1 MAEID
6 LNLKHKK
13 SILRAFKDWCTVIKK
28 DFIKNK
34 YLYLLALPV
43 VLYYII
49 FHYIPMYGVQ
59 IAFKDFVPIKGVN
72 GSDWIGLA
80 NFKRIA
86 KDVMFIRAV
95 KNTILLS
102 VYNLLW
108 SFPAPI
114 ILALLLNEL
123 RSKLFKSAVQ
133 TITYL
138 PHFVSIVVIAGL
150 IIDFTATRGLVS
162 DLLAIFGVPRS
173 NLLTNPGLFRT
184 IYISTGIW
192 QEIGFNSIIYL
203 SALSAIDTQLYEAAS
218 IDGAGRFRKL
228 FNVTL
233 PSITPTIIILL
244 ILKVGHIMGV
254 GFDKIFLLYNP
265 ATYETA
271 DVISTYVYRK
281 GLINQSYSY
290 SSAVGLFNSVINF
303 AFIITTNK
311 ISKKVSETSLW

>member
-1 MAEID
+1 MAEV
-6 LNLKHKK
+6 NLSSKK
-13 SILRAFKDWCTVIKK
+13 KISMTKAIADWFIVVKK
-28 DFIKNK
+28 DFFKNK
-34 YLYLLALPV
+34 YVYLLALPV

-59 IAFKDFVPIKGVN
+59 IAFKEFVPIKGIM
-72 GSDWIGLA
+72 GSKWIGLE
-80 NFKRIA
+80 NFQRIA
-86 KDVMFIRAV
+86 KDVMFFRAL
-95 KNTILLS
+95 KNTVILS
-102 VYNLLW
+102 VYNILW

-114 ILALLLNEL
+114 ILALLLNEV
-123 RSKLFKSAVQ
+123 RSKLVKNAVQ

-138 PHFVSIVVIAGL
+138 PHFVSIVVISGL
-150 IIDFTATRGLVS
+150 IIDFTATRGLIS
-162 DLLAIFGVPRS
+162 DLLAMFGVRRT
-173 NLLTNPGLFRT
+173 NLLTNPNLFRT

-203 SALSAIDTQLYEAAS
+203 SALSSIDTQLYEAAS
-218 IDGAGRFRKL
+218 IDGAGRLSKL
-228 FNVTL
+228 VNVTL

-254 GFDKIFLLYNP
+254 GVDKIFLLYNP

-281 GLINQSYSY
+281 GLVNQSYSY

-303 AFIITTNK
+303 ALLISTNK

>member
-1 MAEID
+1 MSEV
-6 LNLKHKK
+6 NLISKK
-13 SILRAFKDWCTVIKK
+13 KTSMTKAISNWFIVIKK
-28 DFIKNK
+28 DFLKNK
-34 YLYLLALPV
+34 YVYLLALPV

-59 IAFKDFVPIKGVN
+59 IAFKEFVPIKGIS
-72 GSDWIGLA
+72 GSKWIGLE
-80 NFKRIA
+80 NFQRIS
-86 KDVMFIRAV
+86 KDVMFFRAL
-95 KNTILLS
+95 KNTVILS
-102 VYNLLW
+102 VYNVLW

-114 ILALLLNEL
+114 ILALLLNEV
-123 RSKLFKSAVQ
+123 RSKLVKSAVQ

-138 PHFVSIVVIAGL
+138 PHFVSIVVISGL
-150 IIDFTATRGLVS
+150 IIDFTATRGLIS
-162 DLLAIFGVPRS
+162 DLLAMFGVPRS
-173 NLLTNPGLFRT
+173 NLLTNPNLFRS

-218 IDGAGRFRKL
+218 IDGSGRIGKL
-228 FNVTL
+228 INVTL

-244 ILKVGHIMGV
+244 ILKVGHIMGI

-281 GLINQSYSY
+281 GLVNQSYSY
-290 SSAVGLFNSVINF
+290 SSAVGLFNSVVNF
-303 AFIITTNK
+303 AFLISTNK